1 MAYDIPPKP
10 GDIKRL
16 KIIMFELLGKI
27 FSKMIQNL
35 VNKKKKNS
43 LIMYLSKDLCYIWIL
58 NIPRIGTSCWN
69 NNLYDDGLSEVEVVA
84 NVSH

>member
-1 MAYDIPPKP
+1 
-10 GDIKRL
+10 
-16 KIIMFELLGKI
+16 
-27 FSKMIQNL
+27 
-35 VNKKKKNS
+35 
-43 LIMYLSKDLCYIWIL
+43 MYLSKDLCYIWIL